1 MNVNESTVSGAR
13 YEDEAARSGDDP
25 PRTIAKDTAFHLLQ
39 NGRRRAVLRMLIACG
54 GDDVSMREVAEHVAA
69 WENDT
74 TVPRLTSME
83 RQRVYIALY
92 QSHLPK
98 LDDHGVIEYDRDRGT
113 LRPTPL
119 ITVFEPYLDRGLD
132 VPNVLRSDSNAEP

>member
-1 MNVNESTVSGAR
+1 MNFNEQTVSDSSHGG
-13 YEDEAARSGDDP
+13 EIERSEDDP
-25 PRTIAKDTAFHLLQ
+25 PRTIAKDTVFHLLQ
-39 NGRRRAVLRMLIACG
+39 NSRRRSVLRLLIACDADG
-54 GDDVSMREVAEHVAA
+54 VSMREVAERVAA

-74 TVPRLTSME
+74 TVSRLSSME

-113 LRPTPL
+113 LRAMPL

-132 VPNVLRSDSNAEP
+132 VPNVLHSDSNGEP